1 MNIKN
6 LKLYKPATS
15 TLISL
20 AMIVGSITASAI
32 YYNVETTTQVKETAE
47 TKTPVF
53 TTSDG
58 KTYGYFDIGEHII
71 TVSRNDVYPY
81 KTEEIEGYAI
91 KSVEINSYR
100 DNNKITYVNT
110 VPVFVEVTKT
120 KDDNYEFNTFGTVEQ
135 QNTDKT
141 SKSK

>member
-1 MNIKN
+1 M
-6 LKLYKPATS
+6 L
-15 TLISL
+15 
-20 AMIVGSITASAI
+20 VGSITASAI
-32 YYNVETTTQVKETAE
+32 YYYVDTTILVKETAE

-120 KDDNYEFNTFGTVEQ
+120 KDDKYEFNSFGTVEQ

>member
-1 MNIKN
+1 
-6 LKLYKPATS
+6 
-15 TLISL
+15 
-20 AMIVGSITASAI
+20 MIVGSITASAI

-81 KTEEIEGYAI
+81 KTEEIEELQI
-91 KSVEINSYR
+91 LLINLENLMSKGL
-100 DNNKITYVNT
+100 KI
-110 VPVFVEVTKT
+110 
-120 KDDNYEFNTFGTVEQ
+120 
-135 QNTDKT
+135 
-141 SKSK
+141 